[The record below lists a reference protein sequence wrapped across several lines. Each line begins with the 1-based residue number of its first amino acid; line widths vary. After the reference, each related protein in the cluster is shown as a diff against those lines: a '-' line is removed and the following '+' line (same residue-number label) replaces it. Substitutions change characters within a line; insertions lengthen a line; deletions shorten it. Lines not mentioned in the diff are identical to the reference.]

1 MASIPDRQGADVISH
16 IAILT
21 ESLPIAGR
29 EFRILPAGVFRAKDG
44 RPQHLPGWKIDAE
57 IAQRVIAAS
66 ATTDELV
73 IDYEHQ
79 TINAE
84 KNGQPAPAAGWFKRM
99 VWREGAGLFAVDVQ
113 WTDKARAMIAAG
125 EYRHI
130 SPVFPYNAVS
140 GEVLKI
146 VGLGLTNN
154 PALPGLT
161 NLAALRARGATI
173 ARPRESDRGLE
184 TFNRAFGGAGQ
195 YHPDTPAET
204 IAALTEQRAKPR
216 FPAGLD
222 QSDPRAAEALR
233 RMAPDAWE
241 D

>member
-1 MASIPDRQGADVISH
+1 MISRL
-16 IAILT
+16 AALT
-21 ESLPIAGR
+21 QSLSEAAH

-44 RPQHLPGWKIDAE
+44 RPAHLPGWKIDAE

-66 ATTDELV
+66 ASVDELV

-125 EYRHI
+125 EYRYI
-130 SPVFPYNAVS
+130 SPVFPYNTVT
-140 GEVLKI
+140 GEVQKI

-154 PALPGLT
+154 PALPGLA
-161 NLAALRARGATI
+161 NLAALSAQRADP
-173 ARPRESDRGLE
+173 ARPRESDHSIE
-184 TFNRAFGGAGQ
+184 FFNRVFGQFGQ
-195 YHPDTPAET
+195 FHPDTPAET
-204 IAALTEQRAKPR
+204 IAALTRPPAKPR
-216 FPAGLD
+216 FPVGLE
-222 QSDPRAAEALR
+222 QTDPRGAEALR
-233 RMAPDAWE
+233 RLAPDAWQ

>member
-1 MASIPDRQGADVISH
+1 MISH
-16 IAILT
+16 LAIMT
-21 ESLPIAGR
+21 QALPVAGR
-29 EFRILPAGVFRAKDG
+29 EFRILPAGLFRAKDG
-44 RPQHLPGWKIDAE
+44 RPAHLPGWKIDAE

-66 ATTDELV
+66 ASADELV

-130 SPVFPYNAVS
+130 SPVFPYNAVT

-154 PALPGLT
+154 PALPGLA
-161 NLAALRARGATI
+161 NLAALAARHLAAG
-173 ARPRESDRGLE
+173 RPRESDRGIE
-184 TFNRAFGGAGQ
+184 AFNQAFGGSGHF
-195 YHPDTPAET
+195 HPDPPAET
-204 IAALTEQRAKPR
+204 IAALTGQSAKPR
-216 FPAGLD
+216 FPAGLE
-222 QSDPRAAEALR
+222 QSGHRGAEALR

>member
-1 MASIPDRQGADVISH
+1 MPA
-16 IAILT
+16 
-21 ESLPIAGR
+21 R

-44 RPQHLPGWKIDAE
+44 RPSHLPGWKIDAE
-57 IAQRVIAAS
+57 IARRVIAAS
-66 ATTDELV
+66 ASTEDIV

-84 KNGQPAPAAGWFKRM
+84 KNGKPAPAAGWFKRM
-99 VWREGAGLFAVDVQ
+99 VWREGAGLFAVDVR

-130 SPVFPYNAVS
+130 SPVFPYSTVT
-140 GEVLKI
+140 GEVQKI
-146 VGLGLTNN
+146 IGLGLTNN

-161 NLAALRARGATI
+161 NLAALSVQRTGIPGQRDSEKAIQA
-173 ARPRESDRGLE
+173 
-184 TFNRAFGGAGQ
+184 FNGVFGKFGC

-204 IAALTEQRAKPR
+204 IAALSAPAAKPR
-216 FPAGLD
+216 FPAGLE
-222 QSDPRAAEALR
+222 QSDPRGAAALR
-233 RMAPDAWE
+233 RLAPDAWE

>member
-1 MASIPDRQGADVISH
+1 MISH
-16 IAILT
+16 LAALT
-21 ESLPIAGR
+21 QSLPAAER

-44 RPQHLPGWKIDAE
+44 RPAHLPGWKIDAK

-66 ATTDELV
+66 ATVDDMV

-79 TINAE
+79 TINSE

-99 VWREGAGLFAVDVQ
+99 VWREGAGLFAVGVQ

-130 SPVFPYNAVS
+130 SPVFPYNAVT

-154 PALPGLT
+154 PALPGLA
-161 NLAALRARGATI
+161 NLAALSAQRADP
-173 ARPRESDRGLE
+173 ARLLASERDIQI
-184 TFNRAFGGAGQ
+184 FNRVFGKFGQ
-195 YHPDTPAET
+195 FHPDTPAET
-204 IAALTEQRAKPR
+204 IAALSAPPVKPR
-216 FPAGLD
+216 FPAGLE
-222 QSDPRAAEALR
+222 QSDPRGAEALR
-233 RMAPDAWE
+233 RLAPGVWE

>member
-1 MASIPDRQGADVISH
+1 VISNL
-16 IAILT
+16 AALT
-21 ESLPIAGR
+21 QALPVAGR

-44 RPQHLPGWKIDAE
+44 RPAHLPGWKIDGE
-57 IAQRVIAAS
+57 IARRVIAAS
-66 ATTDELV
+66 VSSYDMV

-99 VWREGAGLFAVDVQ
+99 VWREGHGLFAVDVQ
-113 WTDKARAMIAAG
+113 WTDKAKTMIAAG

-130 SPVFPYNAVS
+130 SPVFPYDAVT

-146 VGLGLTNN
+146 IGLGLTNN
-154 PALPGLT
+154 PALPGLA
-161 NLAALRARGATI
+161 NLAALSVQRPGI
-173 ARPRESDRGLE
+173 AGQRDSDKAIQA
-184 TFNRAFGGAGQ
+184 FNRVFGKFGC

-204 IAALTEQRAKPR
+204 IAALSAQPVKPR
-216 FPAGLD
+216 FPAGLE
-222 QSDPRAAEALR
+222 QSDPRGAEALR
-233 RMAPDAWE
+233 RLAPDAWE

>member
-1 MASIPDRQGADVISH
+1 MISH
-16 IAILT
+16 LAILT
-21 ESLPIAGR
+21 QALPLAAR

-44 RPQHLPGWKIDAE
+44 RPAHLPGWKIDAE

-66 ATTDELV
+66 ATVDDMV

-99 VWREGAGLFAVDVQ
+99 VWRDGAGLFAVDVQ
-113 WTDKARAMIAAG
+113 WTDKAKAMIGAG

-130 SPVFPYNAVS
+130 SPVFPYNS
-140 GEVLKI
+140 ITGEVQKI
-146 VGLGLTNN
+146 IGLGLTNN
-154 PALPGLT
+154 PALPGLA
-161 NLAALRARGATI
+161 NLAALSGQRVGAARQ
-173 ARPRESDRGLE
+173 RDSDRAVQA
-184 TFNRAFGGAGQ
+184 FNRTFGKFGC

-204 IAALTEQRAKPR
+204 IAALNVPPAKPR
-216 FPAGLD
+216 FPAGLE
-222 QSDPRAAEALR
+222 QSDPRGAAALR
-233 RMAPDAWE
+233 RLAPDAWE

>member
-1 MASIPDRQGADVISH
+1 MISH
-16 IAILT
+16 LAILT
-21 ESLPIAGR
+21 QALPVAGR

-44 RPQHLPGWKIDAE
+44 RPAHLPGWRIDAE

-66 ATTDELV
+66 ASADELV

-84 KNGQPAPAAGWFKRM
+84 KNGRPAPAAGWFKRM
-99 VWREGAGLFAVDVQ
+99 VWREGAGLFAVDVR

-125 EYRHI
+125 EYRYI
-130 SPVFPYNAVS
+130 SPVFPYDAVS

-154 PALPGLT
+154 PALPGLA
-161 NLAALRARGATI
+161 NLVALAALRLDNAPQRDSERSIRA
-173 ARPRESDRGLE
+173 
-184 TFNRAFGGAGQ
+184 FNQAFGGFGCF
-195 YHPDTPAET
+195 HPDTPAET
-204 IAALTEQRAKPR
+204 IAALTGQSAKPR
-216 FPAGLD
+216 FPAGLE
-222 QSDPRAAEALR
+222 QSDPRGAEALR
-233 RMAPDAWE
+233 RLAPDAWE